1 MSNGSC
7 KKIAPIIISALCL
20 TLSSCRKEYNCS
32 NGELCVV
39 NKTNDIV
46 HYSFGGSV
54 YTDEL
59 LRGQKACTDAGKIK
73 TRPWGGSSSTIYFN
87 SDHGS
92 YYYEVTKCHQE
103 EIIE

>member
-1 MSNGSC
+1 MKNGTN
-7 KKIAPIIISALCL
+7 AII
-20 TLSSCRKEYNCS
+20 
-32 NGELCVV
+32 
-39 NKTNDIV
+39 

-59 LRGQKACTDAGKIK
+59 RPGQIVCTSVGKIK

-92 YYYEVTKCHQE
+92 YYFEVTKCHQE
-103 EIIE
+103 ETIE